1 MLGKSI
7 YLDIIK
13 NLINMKRE
21 SKESSDKD
29 EIPEFFLDKEE
40 KNDRPKEK
48 VSSSASSVKKKLLF
62 KKPSGLLN
70 KQHKDQLSKKE
81 GGSLVDADYNRNK
94 LFSDGINLMADEKLE
109 DASHVFQMVLRIN
122 PNDVDALL
130 KLGYSRFHLEDYSES
145 MRAYDKILDID
156 VTNADAWNLKSLVY
170 YERKSYGRALDCA
183 DKAIDSDPTFGMAW
197 YNRACYLSMLN
208 QVPESLDALVRSIEI
223 DVKNAK
229 RAVKDKDFMN
239 VRLEEGF
246 KRIVEVVVIESL
258 RQGYHTIGSIVW
270 TTFLDK
276 EDVLKCLERLM
287 KRGLA
292 VKHEIRKVWSTI
304 DTYDLV
310 PEIANKIGTTKRGM
324 LGIPRRSLP
333 KPVKSLKN
341 LAEAIQL
348 IRTAIELEELEK
360 SIEYCNLF
368 INPEKCG
375 QEMIDEFLEEHRE
388 IRLLKVRLKEKGLDF
403 LLDNKKKIGSMFDD
417 MEVSV
422 TKKLRSDLAQN

>member
-1 MLGKSI
+1 M
-7 YLDIIK
+7 
-13 NLINMKRE
+13 N
-21 SKESSDKD
+21 ESSDDSDNTNDVPELFLKRKKIMEKESKSSDKIDTITKKSEEKKISKKPSNSLKSTKD
-29 EIPEFFLDKEE
+29 EI
-40 KNDRPKEK
+40 
-48 VSSSASSVKKKLLF
+48 AKK
-62 KKPSGLLN
+62 
-70 KQHKDQLSKKE
+70 DE
-81 GGSLVDADYNRNK
+81 TSLTDVDYNRKK
-94 LFSDGINLMADEKLE
+94 LFSKGINLMADLKLE
-109 DASHVFQMVLRIN
+109 DASHTFQMLLRIE

-130 KLGYSRFHLEDYSES
+130 KLGYARFHLEDYTES
-145 MRAYDKILDID
+145 MRAYDKVLDID

-170 YERKSYGRALDCA
+170 YERKSYGKALDCA

-197 YNRACYLSMLN
+197 YNRACYLSMLSE
-208 QVPESLDALVRSIEI
+208 VPQSLDALIRSIEI

-276 EDVLKCLERLM
+276 EDVLKCLDRLM
-287 KRGLA
+287 RKGLV
-292 VKHEIRKVWSTI
+292 VKHEIRKVWSTV

-310 PEIANKIGTTKRGM
+310 TEVANKVGTTKRGM
-324 LGIPRRSLP
+324 LGIPRKSLP
-333 KPVKSLKN
+333 KPVKDLKN

-348 IRTAIELEELEK
+348 IKTTIGDEELEK
-360 SIEYCNLF
+360 TMEYCNLF

-375 QEMIDEFLEEHRE
+375 QEMIDDFLEEHRE
-388 IRLLKVRLKEKGLDF
+388 IRLFKIRLKDKGLDF
-403 LLDNKKKIGSMFDD
+403 LLDNKKKILALLDD

-422 TKKLRSDLAQN
+422 TKKLRSNLASN